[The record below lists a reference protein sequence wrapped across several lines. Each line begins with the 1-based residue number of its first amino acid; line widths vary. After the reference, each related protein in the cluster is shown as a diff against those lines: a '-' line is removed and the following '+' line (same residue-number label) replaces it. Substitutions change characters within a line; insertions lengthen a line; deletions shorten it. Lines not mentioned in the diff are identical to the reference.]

1 MVTAAVVVVC
11 CRAVNKRRQLNPS
24 VSLTDKVTRMSE
36 CTITFLPHDRAITVS
51 VGESLI
57 RAALQAGVHINASC
71 GGEGVCGKCR
81 VLVEKGSVS
90 EGISERISAEDID
103 KGYRLACLVKVTEDV
118 TVRIPVESSIDKSV
132 MNLQA
137 TPRRTATIQQ
147 MDFESLKEEGLFIP
161 PVEKIFLTLSPPDAQ
176 NNMPDVTRL
185 VEYLKLEANEHK
197 LELTLPVI
205 RKLSGVMRESD
216 FQLTATVI
224 RPVRSD
230 GKNLI
235 INVQPGDK
243 TNENYAVAM
252 DIGTTTIYG
261 QLINLSTGECLAEA
275 GDFNGQISYGEDVIT
290 RIMYAEKPGGLEKLQ
305 EVVVATINSV
315 LKKIIR
321 QSKVDREDISTI
333 TFSGNT
339 TMTQLFLK
347 IDPRNIR
354 RAPYVPTA
362 TLYPPFTAATVG
374 VDINEHAIALLY
386 PQVSSFVGGDI
397 VAGVM
402 GSGMYRREE
411 LTLFLDIGT
420 NAELVVGNKD
430 WLACTACSAGPAF
443 EGGGIEFGM
452 RAAKGAIEDFSM
464 DPVTF
469 DPMILTIGDV
479 RPKGICGSGLITM
492 AAVMFEMGVINN
504 RGKFNRDLGTPRIRR
519 TNHIWEYVIAWKDE
533 TQLDRDIVLTEP
545 DLDNLIRAKG
555 AIYSGCMTLLE
566 EVGLSMDMVEHI
578 ILAGGFG
585 SYIDLE
591 KAMVLGLL
599 PEVDPE
605 RVTFIGNGSL
615 MGARMSSLT
624 NRIRQDVV
632 SVTQKMTNFE
642 LSETP
647 SYMDNYIAAMFLPH
661 TEIEKFPRLKAR
673 MQARGKIVP
682 R

>member
-1 MVTAAVVVVC
+1 MTACNV
-11 CRAVNKRRQLNPS
+11 
-24 VSLTDKVTRMSE
+24 
-36 CTITFLPHDRAITVS
+36 TFLPYDRTITVPE
-51 VGESLI
+51 GESLL
-57 RAALQAGVHINASC
+57 RAALEAGVHINASC

-81 VLVEKGSVS
+81 VLVESGDVT
-90 EGISERISAEDID
+90 EGISERLDKEDVE
-103 KGYRLACLVKVTEDV
+103 KGYRLACLSRVHEDV
-118 TVRIPVESSIDKSV
+118 TVRIPVETGVDRSV
-132 MNLQA
+132 MHLQV
-137 TPRRTATIQQ
+137 TPRRTAVIQHP
-147 MDFESLKEEGLFIP
+147 DFENLKEEGLFIS
-161 PVEKIFLTLSPPDAQ
+161 PVEKIYLELPPPEPQ

-205 RKLSGVMRESD
+205 RKLPKILRDND
-216 FQLTATVI
+216 FKLTLTLV
-224 RPVRSD
+224 RPVRD
-230 GKNLI
+230 NGKTI
-235 INVQPGDK
+235 ILDLQGGDI
-243 TNENYAVAM
+243 TGENYALAL

-261 QLINLSTGECLAEA
+261 QLIDLSTGECLGEA

-290 RIMYAEKPGGLEKLQ
+290 RLIYAEKPGGLEKLQ
-305 EVVVATINSV
+305 EVVVATINGV
-315 LKKIIR
+315 LEKILK
-321 QSKVDREDISTI
+321 QSDVDRENIATI

-339 TMTQLFLK
+339 TMTQLLLS
-347 IDPRNIR
+347 IDPSNIR

-362 TLYPPFTAATVG
+362 TLYPPFTASLIG
-374 VDINEHAIALLY
+374 IEINDHALALVF

-402 GSGMYRREE
+402 GSGMYLNEK

-469 DPMILTIGDV
+469 EPMIFTIGDV

-492 AAVMFEMGVINN
+492 TAVMFEMGLINN
-504 RGKFNRDLGTPRIRR
+504 RGKFNRELTTPRIRKR
-519 TNHIWEYVIAWKDE
+519 NNVWEYVLAWE
-533 TQLDRDIVLTEP
+533 ENNQIDRDIALTEP
-545 DLDNLIRAKG
+545 DIDNLIRAKG

-566 EVGLSMDMVEHI
+566 EVGLNMDMVEHI

-591 KAMVLGLL
+591 KAMTIGLL
-599 PEVDPE
+599 PELDPDC
-605 RVTFIGNGSL
+605 VTFIGNGSL

-632 SVTQKMTNFE
+632 EVTKRMTNFE

-647 SYMDNYIAAMFLPH
+647 SYMDNYVAAMFFPH
-661 TEIEKFPRLKAR
+661 TEIEKFPRLKER
-673 MQARGKIVP
+673 MTAKKKQMESFAE
-682 R
+682 

>member
-1 MVTAAVVVVC
+1 
-11 CRAVNKRRQLNPS
+11 
-24 VSLTDKVTRMSE
+24 MSE
-36 CTITFLPHDRAITVS
+36 CSVKFLPHDRVVTVHA
-51 VGESLI
+51 GESLI
-57 RAALQAGVHINASC
+57 RAALQGGVHINASC

-81 VLVEKGSVS
+81 IIVEQGSV
-90 EGISERISAEDID
+90 GGGLSERISPEDVK
-103 KGYRLACLVKVTEDV
+103 KGYRLACLAKITEDV
-118 TVRIPVESSIDKSV
+118 VVRVPVESSMDKSV

-137 TPRRTATIQQ
+137 APRRTATIKH

-161 PVEKIFLTLSPPDAQ
+161 PVEKILLTLSPPNAQ

-185 VEYLKLEANEHK
+185 IEYLKLEADEHK
-197 LELTLPVI
+197 LELTLSVI
-205 RKLSGVMRESD
+205 RKLPGAMRDGE
-216 FQLTATVI
+216 FQVTVTVI

-235 INVQPGDK
+235 INVQPGD
-243 TNENYAVAM
+243 TTGENYAVAI

-261 QLINLSTGECLAEA
+261 QLIDLATGECLGEA

-290 RIMYAEKPGGLEKLQ
+290 RIMFAEKPGGLEKLQ
-305 EVVVATINSV
+305 EVVVGTISSV
-315 LKKIIR
+315 LEKIIKK
-321 QSKVDREDISTI
+321 SKVDRENISTI

-339 TMTQLFLK
+339 TMTQLFLQ

-362 TLYPPFTAATVG
+362 TLYPPFLAETVG
-374 VDINEHAIALLY
+374 ININKHAIALIY

-402 GSGMYRREE
+402 GSGMYRDEA

-420 NAELVVGNKD
+420 NAELVVGNED

-452 RAAKGAIEDFSM
+452 RAAKGAIEDFSL
-464 DPVTF
+464 DPATYE
-469 DPMILTIGDV
+469 PMIFTIGDV

-492 AAVMFEMGVINN
+492 AAIMFEMGLINN
-504 RGKFNRDLGTPRIRR
+504 RGKFNREHETSRVRQ
-519 TNHIWEYVIAWKDE
+519 TNGIWEYVIVWQDE
-533 TQLDRDIVLTEP
+533 TQIGRDIVLTEP

-555 AIYSGCMTLLE
+555 AIYSGCITLLE
-566 EVGLSMDMVEHI
+566 EVGLSMDMVERI

-591 KAMVLGLL
+591 KAMTIGLL
-599 PEVDPE
+599 PEIDPD

-624 NRIRQDVV
+624 NRIRKDVV
-632 SVTQKMTNFE
+632 AVTQKMTNFE

-673 MQARGKIVP
+673 MEKRAG
-682 R
+682 

>member
-1 MVTAAVVVVC
+1 
-11 CRAVNKRRQLNPS
+11 
-24 VSLTDKVTRMSE
+24 MSE
-36 CTITFLPHDRAITVS
+36 CSVTFLPHQRVVTVP

-57 RAALQAGVHINASC
+57 RAALQGGVHINASC

-81 VLVEKGSVS
+81 IIVEKGSVS
-90 EGISERISAEDID
+90 GGVTEKLSQEDID
-103 KGYRLACLVKVTEDV
+103 GGYRLACLSKITEDV
-118 TVRIPVESSIDKSV
+118 VVRVPVESSMDKSV

-137 TPRRTATIQQ
+137 APRRTATIQH
-147 MDFESLKEEGLFIP
+147 MNFESLKEEGLFIA
-161 PVEKIFLTLSPPDAQ
+161 PVEKIFLNLSPPNAQ

-185 VEYLKLEANEHK
+185 IEYLKLEADEHK
-197 LELTLPVI
+197 LELTLSVI
-205 RKLSGVMRESD
+205 RKLPGTMREGN
-216 FQLTATVI
+216 FQVTVTII
-224 RPVRSD
+224 RPVRND

-235 INVQPGDK
+235 INIQPGD
-243 TNENYAVAM
+243 TTGESYAVAI

-261 QLINLSTGECLAEA
+261 QLIDLTTGECLAES

-315 LKKIIR
+315 LGKIIKK
-321 QSKVDREDISTI
+321 SKVDREDISTI

-339 TMTQLFLK
+339 TMTQLFLE

-362 TLYPPFTAATVG
+362 TLYPPFLAETVG
-374 VDINEHAIALLY
+374 ININNHAIALIY

-402 GSGMYRREE
+402 GSGMYREE
-411 LTLFLDIGT
+411 KLTLFLDIGT

-452 RAAKGAIEDFSM
+452 RAARGAIEDFSL
-464 DPVTF
+464 DPVTYE
-469 DPMILTIGDV
+469 PMIFTIGDV

-492 AAVMFEMGVINN
+492 AAIMFEMGLINN
-504 RGKFNRDLGTPRIRR
+504 RGKFNRDHGTARVRQ
-519 TNHIWEYVIAWKDE
+519 TKGIWEYVISWKDE
-533 TQLDRDIVLTEP
+533 TQIERDIVLTEP

-555 AIYSGCMTLLE
+555 AIYSGCITLLE
-566 EVGLSMDMVEHI
+566 EVGLSMDLVDRI

-591 KAMVLGLL
+591 KAMTIGLL
-599 PEVDPE
+599 PEIDPE

-624 NRIRQDVV
+624 NRIRKDVV

-661 TEIEKFPRLKAR
+661 TEIEKFPRLQAR
-673 MQARGKIVP
+673 MVERG

>member
-1 MVTAAVVVVC
+1 
-11 CRAVNKRRQLNPS
+11 
-24 VSLTDKVTRMSE
+24 MSE

-51 VGESLI
+51 AGESLI

-81 VLVEKGSVS
+81 VLVEKGAVS
-90 EGISERISAEDID
+90 GGISERIGQEDID

-137 TPRRTATIQQ
+137 TPRRTASIQH

-161 PVEKIFLTLSPPDAQ
+161 PVEKIFLTLSPPNAQ

-185 VEYLKLEANEHK
+185 IEYLKLEANEHK

-205 RKLSGVMRESD
+205 RKLPGIMRESD
-216 FQLTATVI
+216 FQLTVTVI

-235 INVQPGDK
+235 INVQSGD
-243 TNENYAVAM
+243 TTAANYAVAM

-261 QLINLSTGECLAEA
+261 QLIDLATGECLAEA

-305 EVVVATINSV
+305 EVVVATMNSV
-315 LKKIIR
+315 LEKIIR
-321 QSKVDREDISTI
+321 KSKVDRENISTI

-339 TMTQLFLK
+339 TMTQLFLQ

-362 TLYPPFTAATVG
+362 TLYPPFTASTVG
-374 VDINEHAIALLY
+374 ININEHAIALLY

-402 GSGMYRREE
+402 GSGMYRDEE

-452 RAAKGAIEDFSM
+452 RAAKGAIEDFSL
-464 DPVTF
+464 DPITYE
-469 DPMILTIGDV
+469 PMVFTIGDV

-504 RGKFNRDLGTPRIRR
+504 RGKFNRDHGTPRIRKN
-519 TNHIWEYVIAWKDE
+519 NHVWEYVIAWKNE
-533 TQLDRDIVLTEP
+533 TQLDRDIALTEP

-555 AIYSGCMTLLE
+555 AIYSGCLTLLE
-566 EVGLSMDMVEHI
+566 EVGLSLDMVEHI

-624 NRIRQDVV
+624 NRIRKDVV

-673 MQARGKIVP
+673 MMARSKS
-682 R
+682 

>member
-1 MVTAAVVVVC
+1 
-11 CRAVNKRRQLNPS
+11 
-24 VSLTDKVTRMSE
+24 MSE
-36 CTITFLPHDRAITVS
+36 CTIKFLPHDRAITVS
-51 VGESLI
+51 SGESLI

-81 VLVEKGSVS
+81 VLVEKGTVTG
-90 EGISERISAEDID
+90 GISERISKEDID
-103 KGYRLACLVKVTEDV
+103 KGYRLACLVKVNEDIE
-118 TVRIPVESSIDKSV
+118 VRIPVESSIDKSV

-147 MDFESLKEEGLFIP
+147 MDFESLKVEGLFIP
-161 PVEKIFLTLSPPDAQ
+161 PVEKKFLALTPPDAQ

-185 VEYLKLEANEHK
+185 IEHLKMQLDEHK

-205 RKLSGVMRESD
+205 RKLPGTLREND
-216 FQLTATVI
+216 FKLTVTII
-224 RPVRSD
+224 RPVRGN

-235 INVQPGDK
+235 TNVQSGDK
-243 TNENYAVAM
+243 TAENYAVAM

-261 QLINLSTGECLAEA
+261 QLINLSNGECLAEA

-305 EVVVATINSV
+305 QVVVETINGV
-315 LKKIIR
+315 LEKIIR

-354 RAPYVPTA
+354 RSPYVPA
-362 TLYPPFTAATVG
+362 ASLFPPFTAMTLG
-374 VDINEHAIALLY
+374 VNLNEHAIALIF

-402 GSGMYRREE
+402 GSGMYRKEE

-452 RAAKGAIEDFSM
+452 RAAKGAIEDFSV

-469 DPMILTIGDV
+469 EPMIFTIGDV

-492 AAVMFEMGVINN
+492 AAVMFEMGLINN
-504 RGKFNRDLGTPRIRR
+504 RGKFHRDLHTPRIRK
-519 TNHIWEYVIAWKDE
+519 TNDVWEYVIAWKDE
-533 TQLDRDIVLTEP
+533 TQIERDIVLTEP

-591 KAMVLGLL
+591 KAMVIGLL
-599 PEVDPE
+599 PEVDPDH
-605 RVTFIGNGSL
+605 VTFIGNGSL

-624 NRIRQDVV
+624 NRIRHDVV

-647 SYMDNYIAAMFLPH
+647 SYMDNYIAAMFMPH
-661 TEIEKFPRLKAR
+661 TEIEKFPRVKAR
-673 MQARGKIVP
+673 MEARKKSIS
-682 R
+682 

>member
-1 MVTAAVVVVC
+1 
-11 CRAVNKRRQLNPS
+11 
-24 VSLTDKVTRMSE
+24 MSE
-36 CTITFLPHDRAITVS
+36 CTIKFLPHDRAITVS
-51 VGESLI
+51 SGESLI

-81 VLVEKGSVS
+81 VLIEEGNVS
-90 EGISERISAEDID
+90 EGISERISQEDIE

-118 TVRIPVESSIDKSV
+118 VIRIPVESSIDKSV

-137 TPRRTATIQQ
+137 TPRRTASIQH

-161 PVEKIFLTLSPPDAQ
+161 PVEKIFLTLSPPSAQ

-185 VEYLKLEANEHK
+185 IEYLKLEANEHK

-205 RKLSGVMRESD
+205 QKLPAVMRESD
-216 FQLTATVI
+216 FQLTVTVI

-235 INVQPGDK
+235 INVQPGD
-243 TNENYAVAM
+243 TTGANYAVAM

-261 QLINLSTGECLAEA
+261 QLIDLASGECLAEA

-290 RIMYAEKPGGLEKLQ
+290 RIIYAEKPGGLAKLQ
-305 EVVVATINSV
+305 EVVVSTMNSV
-315 LKKIIR
+315 LKKII
-321 QSKVDREDISTI
+321 QKSNVDREDISTI

-339 TMTQLFLK
+339 TMTQLFLQ

-362 TLYPPFTAATVG
+362 TLYPLFTASTVNI
-374 VDINEHAIALLY
+374 DINDHAIALLY

-402 GSGMYRREE
+402 GSGMYRKEE

-452 RAAKGAIEDFSM
+452 RAAKGAIEDFSL
-464 DPVTF
+464 DPITYE
-469 DPMILTIGDV
+469 PMIFTIGDV

-504 RGKFNRDLGTPRIRR
+504 RGKFNRDHGTPRIRLN
-519 TNHIWEYVIAWKDE
+519 NHVWEYVIAWKDE
-533 TQLDRDIVLTEP
+533 TQIDRDIALTEP

-599 PEVDPE
+599 PELDPE

-624 NRIRQDVV
+624 NRIRKDVV

-673 MQARGKIVP
+673 MLARGK
-682 R
+682 